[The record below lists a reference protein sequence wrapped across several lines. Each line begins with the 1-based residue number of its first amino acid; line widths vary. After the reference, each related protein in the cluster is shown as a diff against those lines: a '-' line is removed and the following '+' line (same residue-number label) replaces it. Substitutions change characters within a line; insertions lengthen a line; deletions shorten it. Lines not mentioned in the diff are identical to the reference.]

1 MPLSCGITAQ
11 RLKQLKLINN
21 IIPEPLGGAHRNYDE
36 MAALLRK
43 RLLAD
48 LADLRRLS
56 TEQLLSERYQRLMSF
71 GYC

>member
-1 MPLSCGITAQ
+1 
-11 RLKQLKLINN
+11 
-21 IIPEPLGGAHRNYDE
+21 
-36 MAALLRK
+36 LLRK

-56 TEQLLSERYQRLMSF
+56 TEQLLEERYNRLMSF

>member
-1 MPLSCGITAQ
+1 M
-11 RLKQLKLINN
+11 
-21 IIPEPLGGAHRNYDE
+21 GGAHRDHDE